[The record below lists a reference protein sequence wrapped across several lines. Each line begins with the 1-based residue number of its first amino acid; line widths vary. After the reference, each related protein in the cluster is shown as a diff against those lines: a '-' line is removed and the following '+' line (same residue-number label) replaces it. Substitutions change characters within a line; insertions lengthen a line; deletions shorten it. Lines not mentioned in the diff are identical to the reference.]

1 MSKEVRANYF
11 KGFDG
16 KNVFGV
22 DLGTSAKVRDSFSLA
37 ESFAISFLMD
47 RKSDD
52 MGKAPLITRT
62 QITKAFMLEVK
73 SANAKVNE
81 LCKSGKKIKDI
92 DKDLL
97 KMASIIKG
105 GKANASVV
113 IDKSAV
119 FTAVR
124 HLYLT
129 QEVLFSVALSADGDF
144 TIKQA
149 DYIPGLIEE
158 K

>member
-1 MSKEVRANYF
+1 
-11 KGFDG
+11 
-16 KNVFGV
+16 
-22 DLGTSAKVRDSFSLA
+22 
-37 ESFAISFLMD
+37 
-47 RKSDD
+47 
-52 MGKAPLITRT
+52 MGKSSLITRT
-62 QITKAFMLEVK
+62 QITKAFISSIK
-73 SANAKVNE
+73 AANAKVNE
-81 LCKSGKKIKDI
+81 LRKSGKKTKDI

-105 GKANASVV
+105 GKAKASVV